1 MPLVNLIKEDRLAAA
16 HKERQVRLL
25 LIACVV
31 IGASSFL
38 GSGLLA
44 FESQKLQA
52 AGTQLV
58 ATQAKLDP
66 YLGQVDA
73 NENSID
79 QMQPKIQILSDAVD
93 QTKRW
98 ARILDHLEINMPD
111 GVWLTSVTCTRMVQ
125 TQPIT
130 FTLKGFSTSQ
140 ESVGLLIL
148 RLGLS
153 KDLDN
158 AQLKFTQERR
168 TEDGKALEF
177 EVTSD
182 LVGTAPEA
190 PKVKEAGRA

>member
-52 AGTQLV
+52 AGEQLL
-58 ATQAKLDP
+58 ATQSKLDP
-66 YLGQVDA
+66 YLGQVEA
-73 NENSID
+73 NEDSIGL
-79 QMQPKIQILSDAVD
+79 MQPKIQILSDAVN
-93 QTKRW
+93 QTKQW
-98 ARILDHLEINMPD
+98 ARILDHLENNMPD

-153 KDLDN
+153 EDLDN

-177 EVTSD
+177 EVTSE
-182 LVGTAPEA
+182 LVGSEPTAPT
-190 PKVKEAGRA
+190 VKEAGRA